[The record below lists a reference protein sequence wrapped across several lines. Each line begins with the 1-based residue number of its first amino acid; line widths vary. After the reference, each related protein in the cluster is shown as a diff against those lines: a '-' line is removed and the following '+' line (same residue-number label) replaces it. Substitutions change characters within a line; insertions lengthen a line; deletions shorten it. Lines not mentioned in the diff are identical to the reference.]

1 MSVSVPSV
9 TGYQGF
15 WVTTGD
21 QITYAPLSR
30 NAQGWRSK
38 LEWQIAQLFSKQ
50 QMREQKELIL
60 TLLGVVPG
68 STALATFARVQGATG
83 PSQTTPAVTGVGD
96 LGGDRTIET
105 VSVINRATVTAD
117 VTYLTPIFDGNMV
130 PGPSSLT
137 LVADASGNGGGG
149 KATW

>member
-38 LEWQIAQLFSKQ
+38 LEWQIAQLFGKQ

-117 VTYLTPIFDGNMV
+117 VTYLTSMFDGNMV

>member
-38 LEWQIAQLFSKQ
+38 LEWQIAQLFGKQ